1 MSANLL
7 TSLSYNS
14 MSTINFRKLK
24 IHTKYRIRN
33 YDKPKIPEIR
43 IEGKWLESTVDF
55 LASWCQDACP

>member
-1 MSANLL
+1 
-7 TSLSYNS
+7 